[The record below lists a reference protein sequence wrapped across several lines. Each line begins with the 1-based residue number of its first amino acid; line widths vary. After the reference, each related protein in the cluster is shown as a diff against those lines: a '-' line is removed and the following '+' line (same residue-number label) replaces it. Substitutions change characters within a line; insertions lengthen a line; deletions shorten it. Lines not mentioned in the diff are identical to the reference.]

1 MTKQSI
7 LLIDNSPDML
17 ILQRAILESD
27 GFLVFT
33 AKSGTEGL
41 EALSKI
47 EEPNL
52 ILLDMQMDDMN
63 GTEFLT
69 LLEEKKPEILEH
81 VPVVLLSGTDA
92 PPKSKASG
100 FIRKFPDIDVFL
112 RIVHQYIDDGPSH

>member
-1 MTKQSI
+1 MTQQSI

-17 ILQRAILESD
+17 VLQKAILESD
-27 GFLVFT
+27 GFRVFT
-33 AKSGTEGL
+33 AKSGKEGL

-81 VPVVLLSGTDA
+81 VPVVLLSGIDE
-92 PPKSKASG
+92 PPKSRAVG

-112 RIVHQYIDDGPSH
+112 QIVRQYIDDGPSH